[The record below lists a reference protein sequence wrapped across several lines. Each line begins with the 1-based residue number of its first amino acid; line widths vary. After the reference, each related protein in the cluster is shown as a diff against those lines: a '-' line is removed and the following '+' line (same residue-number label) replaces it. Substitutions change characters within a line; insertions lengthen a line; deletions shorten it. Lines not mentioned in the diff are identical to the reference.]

1 MKPSE
6 IGLESVSKNFE
17 YERLSREIES
27 CNDVKELKEM
37 LKCYIKLY
45 LKQQE
50 VVSQMGLIE

>member
-1 MKPSE
+1 MNPSE

>member
-17 YERLSREIES
+17 YERLSKEIET